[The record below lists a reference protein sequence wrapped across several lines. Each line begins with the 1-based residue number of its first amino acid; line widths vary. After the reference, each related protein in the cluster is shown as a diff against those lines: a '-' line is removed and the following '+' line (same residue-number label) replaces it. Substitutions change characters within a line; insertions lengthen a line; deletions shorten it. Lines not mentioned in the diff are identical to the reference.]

1 MTNYLATAT
10 KKTTVAKAKR
20 EPVRQTVEGLQHYAA
35 FVAVEKGI
43 AALKESDAAA
53 IKSELEQQ
61 FIEAGCDMGR
71 TPENFHGI
79 EGLATASL
87 QLRRKTIKSPLDA
100 MQVRAM
106 AAHKVPVKHIA
117 ATFQIAEKYMDDM
130 AILDKLNKALS
141 KAGLP
146 EDLFEQN
153 SEERYV
159 VTDET
164 IDAIFKK
171 GVKVAQKL
179 LPMAA
184 IVTVSTQWN
193 GSFSQA
199 LDETYNELD
208 TYEVEAK
215 TIEAKPVA
223 AVTAEPKVQHL
234 PAAQKSVAAAKA
246 KPVQKAVTTVAAAK
260 TVKASKVVPVGALTK
275 AQEKKAVAEGYRP
288 DRVKGSRS
296 ATFAKGTW
304 VWANATDGAY
314 VAQIVANG
322 GNTAKVRWIDTQNTA
337 VVDLDQIIP
346 VKVPVVENVA
356 A

>member
-10 KKTTVAKAKR
+10 KKTSVAKAKR
-20 EPVRQTVEGLQHYAA
+20 EPNRQTVEGLQHYAA
-35 FVAVEKGI
+35 FVAIEKGI
-43 AALKESDAAA
+43 AALKDADAAA
-53 IKSELEQQ
+53 IKGELEQQ
-61 FIEAGCDMGR
+61 FIEAGCDLGR

-79 EGLATASL
+79 EGMATASL

-106 AAHKVPVKHIA
+106 AAHKVPVKRIA

-130 AILDKLNKALS
+130 AILDKLNKALA

-146 EDLFEQN
+146 TDLFEQN
-153 SEERYV
+153 NEERHV

-164 IDAIFKK
+164 IDAIFKR
-171 GVKVAQKL
+171 GTKVAQKL
-179 LPMAA
+179 IPMAA

-193 GSFSQA
+193 GSFAQA

-208 TYEVEAK
+208 AYEVEAK
-215 TIEAKPVA
+215 TIEAAPVK

-246 KPVQKAVTTVAAAK
+246 KPVQKAVTVVAAAK
-260 TVKASKVVPVGALTK
+260 PAKGGAFGLTK
-275 AQEKKAVAEGYRP
+275 AQEKKAVAEGYHA
-288 DRVKGSRS
+288 DRVRGSRS
-296 ATFAKGTW
+296 AKFAKGTW

-314 VAQIVANG
+314 VAQIVACG
-322 GNTAKVRWIDTQNTA
+322 GATAKVRWIDTPNTA
-337 VVDLDQIIP
+337 VIDLDQIIAVTVP
-346 VKVPVVENVA
+346 VKELVAVA